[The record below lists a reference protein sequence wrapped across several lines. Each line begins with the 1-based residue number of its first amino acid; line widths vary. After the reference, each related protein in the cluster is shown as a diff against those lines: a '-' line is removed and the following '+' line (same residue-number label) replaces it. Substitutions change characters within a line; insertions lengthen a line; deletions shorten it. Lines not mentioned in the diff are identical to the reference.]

1 MTDTSSAQLLNLL
14 ASGIRP
20 ARPGGASPTGPV
32 SGRSFADM
40 LRNVDAG
47 KVASGLGVSV
57 ARGVEVPLSREQMD
71 RLAVAADAAQ
81 ARGSSRALVLIDGM
95 ALRMDVL
102 SRRITGVVDV
112 AAGGVFDGFDSVISA
127 GTPTEPEPAAGPG
140 GAGDNAS
147 LLRLLSEV
155 VTKRAG

>member
-1 MTDTSSAQLLNLL
+1 MTDPSPAQLLNLL
-14 ASGIRP
+14 ASGIQP
-20 ARPGGASPTGPV
+20 ARPGGSSPVAPV
-32 SGRSFADM
+32 SGQSFADM

-47 KVASGLGVSV
+47 KVASGLDVTV
-57 ARGVEVPLSREQMD
+57 ARGVDVSLSREQMD

-81 ARGSSRALVLIDGM
+81 ARGSSRALVLIDGK

-127 GTPTEPEPAAGPG
+127 GAPTEPEAAPGPG
-140 GAGDNAS
+140 GTGDNAS
-147 LLRLLSEV
+147 LLKLLSDA